1 MRPFSLVVFTALI
14 TFAGCSGSR
23 TDTATT
29 TKTGEGQASTAPS
42 GREASNRDRALVRF
56 VNADAAKQSLDLWFG
71 DERAFTSVA
80 YRSVTPYQELPTE
93 RRMFSVR
100 TSGQMQELD
109 TNSEGLVNGR
119 RYTVVAMM
127 KADGGTTLR
136 VAQDDLSAPATGR
149 AKVRMIH
156 AAPEAGELSLL
167 PANRPKDAI
176 FDDVDFKAATEFK
189 EINPVT
195 TGLVLKREDQK
206 QPALQMNNLSLQP
219 DRFYTI
225 IISGAKGSLEPIR
238 IEDQLSG
245 PGAAQAAHQ

>member
-1 MRPFSLVVFTALI
+1 MRLFTVVASAALVAL
-14 TFAGCSGSR
+14 AGCSSSR

-29 TKTGEGQASTAPS
+29 SKTGDGQASTAPS
-42 GREASNRDRALVRF
+42 GREASGRDRALVRF
-56 VNADAAKQSLDLWFG
+56 VNADAGKQSLDLWFG

-80 YRSVTPYQELPTE
+80 YRSVTPYHELPTE

-119 RYTVVAMM
+119 RYTVIAIM
-127 KADGGTTLR
+127 KSDGGTTLR
-136 VAQDDLSAPATGR
+136 VAEDDLSAPATGR
-149 AKVRMIH
+149 AKIRVVN
-156 AAPEAGELSLL
+156 AAPDAGELSLL
-167 PANRPKDAI
+167 PADRPKDAI
-176 FDDVDFKAATEFK
+176 FDDIDFKDATAFK

-195 TGLVLKREDQK
+195 TGLVLRREDQK
-206 QPALQMNNLSLQP
+206 QPALQMNNLGLQP

-245 PGAAQAAHQ
+245 PGAAQAVR